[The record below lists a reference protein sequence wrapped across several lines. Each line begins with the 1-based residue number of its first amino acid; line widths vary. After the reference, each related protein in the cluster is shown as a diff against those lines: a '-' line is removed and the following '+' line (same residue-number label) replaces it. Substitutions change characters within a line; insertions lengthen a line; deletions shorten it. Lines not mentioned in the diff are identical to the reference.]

1 MIFPQ
6 LPTITLAE
14 ARPGDVVFC
23 HSTGAI
29 GRGIRIAQRIA
40 ILGFFGAIRSL
51 LRPSPANAPWEH
63 NHVAVLVTVAGTAY
77 SSFVYQ
83 AQAAGTER
91 VRLSDVAPGGTYV
104 IVSADIF
111 RTIDG
116 PPINRSRMLA
126 EGKRRLGEEY
136 GFVTIASEVV
146 NLTTPRALRIDFRR
160 PGTLICSAYAALML
174 HAGGAAIDVDLYNVT
189 PAELKMT
196 AASGP
201 DAPAIS
207 HLRAVA

>member
-1 MIFPQ
+1 LFFPQ

-23 HSTGAI
+23 HSAGAI

-40 ILGFFGAIRSL
+40 ILGFFRAIRSL
-51 LRPSPANAPWEH
+51 FRPTPANAPWTH
-63 NHVAVLVTVAGTAY
+63 NHVAVLVASNGTPY

-91 VRLSDVAPGGTYV
+91 VRLSDVAPGGSFV
-104 IVSADIF
+104 IVSADSF
-111 RTIDG
+111 RSIDG
-116 PPINRSRMLA
+116 RPIDRARILA
-126 EGKRRLGEEY
+126 EGNRRLGEEY

-146 NLTTPRALRIDFRR
+146 NLTTPRALRLDFRR
-160 PGTLICSAYAALML
+160 PGSLICSAYAALML
-174 HAGGAAIDVDLYNVT
+174 HAGGAAIDVDLYNIT

-196 AASGP
+196 AAGGP
-201 DAPAIS
+201 DAPALS